1 MLDTI
6 VISNAS
12 KCVILAHVLVSV
24 FIVRIKLNGEGAA
37 FGLRPLQIDL

>member
-6 VISNAS
+6 VTSNAG

-24 FIVRIKLNGEGAA
+24 FVVRINLDMEGAA
-37 FGLRPLQIDL
+37 FVLRRLQIDL